1 MAPVLEVADL
11 EVADLEVTDL
21 QDLEATDQEVQVRVH
36 HLPLLRAPVLYFG
49 MARPRSRDVPVLLIQ
64 KESGKL

>member
-21 QDLEATDQEVQVRVH
+21 EATDQQVQVRVH

-49 MARPRSRDVPVLLIQ
+49 MARPRSREVPVLLIQ
-64 KESGKL
+64 KETANL